1 MKFRQ
6 EFSSSASRAA
16 TQKDLALT
24 CKHISWNELKPH
36 RNISKH
42 YDLMTCHVMWMFALK
57 NRKGLTTQVIDQADQ
72 GPNFSPMLCSCCS
85 LSTFSKS
92 GKGMLCFC
100 KWTWKIWKTY
110 ENTIE
115 LEDFPACHFWLE
127 GTPIC
132 QHIDQGYPENMDCTT
147 LNMNQNHERRWR
159 SYRKCPRWSFSRV
172 DRYLQI
178 YTNLT
183 SALFPNRKTM

>member
-1 MKFRQ
+1 MFETLCRPSILANILAIYWLISPMNIAPVSLYIFLT
-6 EFSSSASRAA
+6 ETTATAEELHSSSRRAEAITCSYAGVQASTIRCQFWRAHE
-16 TQKDLALT
+16 DLPSRIYRAGT
-24 CKHISWNELKPH
+24 
-36 RNISKH
+36 
-42 YDLMTCHVMWMFALK
+42 
-57 NRKGLTTQVIDQADQ
+57 
-72 GPNFSPMLCSCCS
+72 GPG
-85 LSTFSKS
+85 KS
-92 GKGMLCFC
+92 G
-100 KWTWKIWKTY
+100 Y